1 MIESKRS
8 QSENSSMENLHQKS
22 AVELLSLMAS
32 KQLSSREVTQY
43 FIDRIEKVNPAI
55 NAVVLKFYEEALQ
68 KADAADESLSKG
80 ESLGR
85 LHGLPFTIK
94 ECFDYLGSP
103 STLGVE
109 ARKNDSPAENDP
121 YIQALMDEG
130 GIVLGKTNVPQL
142 LIFIESV
149 NRVYGRTNNPVN
161 QNFTCG
167 GSSGGEGAIIGAG
180 ASPVGV
186 GSDIGGSVRFP
197 AAFCGVC
204 SIKPTMWRT
213 PDLTRYGERRLE
225 GSIGSVAGVLGNA
238 AEDLDLFLNIINES
252 AAKMRDVKPL
262 RDYKTIDVSRLK
274 IGYYLSDGIFEPMAA
289 VKRGV
294 SEAVEKL
301 KSLGAEVFEFAP
313 PRLEYAEEIFLRILT
328 TDEGKLFTKVL
339 DGEKPLPQLKNMF
352 LLAQASP
359 LKRNVLNRAA
369 KMFGQKS
376 AARLIPFFGGGGM
389 EHLREW
395 AEKQAAYRAEFLA
408 AMDRENLDAIISPVS
423 ALPAFLHDSVDKIG
437 LGGTY
442 TLLYNVLGFPAGV
455 ARISEVKKEEAVGRK
470 AGFDIQKITAAKTE
484 KMSEGLPLAAQIAAR
499 PWREDVVLALIEQL
513 HTR

>member
-1 MIESKRS
+1 
-8 QSENSSMENLHQKS
+8 MENLHRKS
-22 AVELLSLMAS
+22 AVELLSLIAS

-43 FIDRIEKVNPAI
+43 FIDRIEKVNPSI
-55 NAVVLKFYEEALQ
+55 NAVVLKFYDEALQ
-68 KADAADESLSKG
+68 KADAADEYLAKG
-80 ESLGR
+80 ERLGR

-94 ECFDYLGSP
+94 ECFDYLETP
-103 STLGVE
+103 STLGVL
-109 ARKNDSPAENDP
+109 ARQNDLPAENDA
-121 YIQALMDEG
+121 YLEALMNEG

-142 LIFIESV
+142 LVFIESV

-161 QNFTCG
+161 PKFTCG

-180 ASPVGV
+180 ASPVGI

-213 PDLTRYGERRLE
+213 PDLTRYGDRRLE
-225 GSIGSVAGVLGNA
+225 GSIGSVAGVLGNH
-238 AEDLDLFLNIINES
+238 AEDLDLFLRIINES
-252 AAKMRDVKPL
+252 AAKSRDVKPL
-262 RDYKTIDVSRLK
+262 QDYRNIDVSKMK
-274 IGYYLSDGIFEPMAA
+274 IGFYLSDGIFEPMEA

-294 SEAVEKL
+294 NEAVEQL
-301 KSLGAEVFEFAP
+301 KSLGAQVIEFAP
-313 PRLEYAEEIFLRILT
+313 PRLDYAEEIFMRILAA
-328 TDEGKLFTKVL
+328 DEVKLFSKVL

-352 LLAQASP
+352 MLAQASP
-359 LKRNVLNRAA
+359 FKRKVLDRAA

-376 AARLIPFFGGGGM
+376 VTRLIPFFGGKGM

-395 AEKQAAYRAEFLA
+395 AENQATYRAEFLA
-408 AMDRENLDAIISPVS
+408 AMDTSEIDAIIGPVC

-455 ARISEVKKEEAVGRK
+455 ARISEVKKEEALGRK

-484 KMSEGLPLAAQIAAR
+484 KLSEGLPLSVQIAAR

-513 HTR
+513 HTRMSGKLIG